1 MIGAVEVSFY
11 DHAYVKAF
19 NRKCTEIWFKLFKYS
34 VGVLGCQQFDKHLS
48 RKACF

>member
-19 NRKCTEIWFKLFKYS
+19 NRNVQKFDSNYS
-34 VGVLGCQQFDKHLS
+34 STQLVF
-48 RKACF
+48 